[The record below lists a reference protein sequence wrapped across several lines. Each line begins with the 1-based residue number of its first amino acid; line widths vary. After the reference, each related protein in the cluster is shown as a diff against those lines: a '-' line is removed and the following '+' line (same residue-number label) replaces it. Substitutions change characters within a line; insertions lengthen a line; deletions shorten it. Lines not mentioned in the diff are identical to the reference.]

1 MKIPPFKSSFDS
13 YHHYFLQSNRLFPVR
28 RLYFFKDSYFYGIHI
43 IRFFD
48 TLFLFENNVL
58 YFILI
63 YYITQSTGCQFAAW
77 CFFITLHKF
86 PSFSTVSRQ
95 IGICAPDSLVFA
107 HKYALREAVGWSQI
121 PVIFYQKHFLLCCR
135 KAKNPIERPYPSI
148 QWDFL

>member
-1 MKIPPFKSSFDS
+1 MEVNFMDMGMLSLIGILLALVLLVWGSFKGMPIMI
-13 YHHYFLQSNRLFPVR
+13 LGPACAAIV
-28 RLYFFKDSYFYGIHI
+28 FFKDSYFYGIHI

-48 TLFLFENNVL
+48 TLFLFKNNVL

-107 HKYALREAVGWSQI
+107 HKYAL
-121 PVIFYQKHFLLCCR
+121 
-135 KAKNPIERPYPSI
+135 
-148 QWDFL
+148 